1 VRRAYHTGDPAARA
15 DMALASLLSG
25 LALAN
30 ARLGAVHGLAGP
42 LGGWLPGAPHG
53 ALCARLLP
61 EVTAA
66 NIAALLS
73 RAPDSPALGRY
84 AEVFQT
90 LTGWP
95 SAMLAEGVAWL
106 RALVTELAV
115 PRLAEFGL
123 TAADIPALVPLA
135 QQANSMRGNPIP
147 LDDAEVAEILR
158 QAL

>member
-1 VRRAYHTGDPAARA
+1 
-15 DMALASLLSG
+15 MALASLLSG

-42 LGGWLPGAPHG
+42 LGGWLPAAPHG

-66 NIAALLS
+66 NLAALLS
-73 RAPDSPALGRY
+73 RAPDSPALARY
-84 AEVFQT
+84 EAVMQA

-95 SAMLAEGVAWL
+95 TVTLAESVAWL
-106 RALVTELAV
+106 RALVAELGV
-115 PRLAEFGL
+115 PRLADFGL
-123 TAADIPALVPLA
+123 TAGDIPALVPLA